1 MCPDVFTVEAKSSNG
16 CCRHLDVL
24 EHLNLTKNN
33 ELFSMT
39 RPGSAESPTK
49 VHLDV
54 LLYAILEMN
63 EKDQKFVSYVW
74 IDSWWRGDNI
84 SWNPDDFCGIQEI
97 YLPTKLLWKP
107 DLTIEEMTN
116 KDKAD
121 QSPYLMVTSNGSV
134 LLRNNM
140 VVVST
145 CRMQI
150 YKFPFDIQS
159 CNLSFKSVIYS
170 DKDIEFV
177 SAGSVSW
184 SVEWSSKMMMRT
196 QSEWL
201 FLDLTTDNKTVDNF
215 GFNQS
220 VFVYTIK
227 MKRQSALYIANF
239 LLPITFFFCLDM
251 ASFLISD
258 SSGEKLSFKVTVLL
272 AVTVMQLILNEIL
285 PSSSDRIPL
294 IAVYCIGI
302 FSLMML
308 SLMETILVMHLK
320 EKDSASQDNEGS
332 SSQLTEE
339 SRDYEELSDE
349 QREAVKTL
357 TLLFSCR
364 KEEGKPGYW
373 TGVAKTI
380 NRGFF
385 ILYIIAASLFFA
397 SMFFGLKCDENNSAN
412 ISDN

>member
-1 MCPDVFTVEAKSSNG
+1 MCPDVFTAEAKSSNG
-16 CCRHLDVL
+16 SCRHQDVL
-24 EHLNLTKNN
+24 KHLNLTKNN

-39 RPGSAESPTK
+39 RPGSAESPTQ
-49 VHLDV
+49 VFLDV

-74 IDSWWRGDNI
+74 IDSWWQSDDI
-84 SWNPDDFCGIQEI
+84 SWNPDDFCGIQRI
-97 YLPTKLLWKP
+97 YLPTKLWWKP
-107 DLTIEEMTN
+107 DLTIEEMIE

-121 QSPYLMVTSNGSV
+121 QSPYLMVNSSGCV
-134 LLRNNM
+134 ILRKNM

-150 YKFPFDIQS
+150 DKFPFDIQS
-159 CNLSFKSVIYS
+159 CTLTFKSVIYS
-170 DKDIEFV
+170 DEDIELV
-177 SAGSVSW
+177 PSGDISW
-184 SVEWSSKMMMRT
+184 NLEWSRKLMRT

-201 FLDLTTDNKTVDNF
+201 FHDLTMDKKTVNNF

-220 VFVYTIK
+220 MLVYTIT
-227 MKRQSALYIANF
+227 MRRRSALYIANF
-239 LLPITFFFCLDM
+239 LLPVLFFFCLDL

-339 SRDYEELSDE
+339 SRDFEELSDE

-385 ILYIIAASLFFA
+385 ILYVIAASLFLVF
-397 SMFFGLKCDENNSAN
+397 MFFGWKSDENNSAN

>member
-16 CCRHLDVL
+16 SCRHLDVL
-24 EHLNLTKNN
+24 KHLNLTENN

-49 VHLDV
+49 
-54 LLYAILEMN
+54 N

-74 IDSWWRGDNI
+74 IDSWWQGDDI
-84 SWNPDDFCGIQEI
+84 SWNPDDFCGIQRI
-97 YLPTKLLWKP
+97 YLPTKLWWKP
-107 DLTIEEMTN
+107 DVTIEEMIE

-121 QSPYLMVTSNGSV
+121 QSPYLMVNSSGCV
-134 LLRNNM
+134 ILRKNM

-150 YKFPFDIQS
+150 DKFPFDIQS
-159 CNLSFKSVIYS
+159 CTLTFKSVIYS
-170 DKDIEFV
+170 DEDIELV
-177 SAGSVSW
+177 PSGDISW
-184 SVEWSSKMMMRT
+184 NLEWSRKMMRT

-201 FLDLTTDNKTVDNF
+201 FHDLTMDNKTVNNF

-220 VFVYTIK
+220 MLVYTIK
-227 MKRQSALYIANF
+227 MQRQSALYVANF
-239 LLPITFFFCLDM
+239 LLPIMFFFCLDM

-258 SSGEKLSFKVTVLL
+258 SSDEKLSFKVTVLL

-285 PSSSDRIPL
+285 PSSSDMIPL

-332 SSQLTEE
+332 SNQLTEE
-339 SRDYEELSDE
+339 SCDFEELSDE

-380 NRGFF
+380 NRVFF
-385 ILYIIAASLFFA
+385 ILYVIAASLFFA
-397 SMFFGLKCDENNSAN
+397 FMFFGWKSDENNTAN
-412 ISDN
+412 ISGN